1 MFVRNEDFRSF
12 LRYYPVVSTI
22 IAIHLVLFLWMFLLW
37 PLGGNRIFTYGVGY
51 NLAIAHGQWWR
62 LITPIFMHVQPGHF
76 LFNSFSLVLF
86 GPALEQMLGKVKF
99 TIIYLL
105 TGVLAN
111 VATYYVG
118 GLDYSPHLGA
128 SGAIYGLFGIYLYM
142 VFFKKELLD
151 HGNAQIIT
159 TILVIGLIMTFINS
173 NINVYAH
180 LFGLIAGLALSPIF
194 LYKTRHFHGYY
205 RRRSFVGGDEI
216 TFNPNRWQ
224 KKRLNPDTKKKI
236 IWGIFIVLVLIGLL
250 IR

>member
-1 MFVRNEDFRSF
+1 MFVRNEDFRTF
-12 LRYYPVVSTI
+12 LRYYPVVSSI
-22 IAIHLVLFLWMFLLW
+22 IAIHLVLFLWMYLLG
-37 PLGGNRIFTYGVGY
+37 PLGGDYIRFYGVGW

-86 GPALEQMLGKVKF
+86 GPALEQMLGKFKF
-99 TIIYLL
+99 VILYLF
-105 TGVLAN
+105 TGILAN
-111 VATYYVG
+111 VATFY
-118 GLDYSPHLGA
+118 LADLNFFHLGA

-151 HGNAQIIT
+151 HGNAQLIT
-159 TILVIGLIMTFINS
+159 TILVLGLVMTFIND

-180 LFGLIAGLALSPIF
+180 LFGLIAGFALAPIF

-205 RRRSFVGGDEI
+205 RRRSYGGGDEI
-216 TFNPNRWQ
+216 AFNPRRWQ
-224 KKRLNPDTKKKI
+224 KKRLSPDTKKKL
-236 IWGIFIVLVLIGLL
+236 IWGIFIALVLMGLL